1 MKLHLYDLGEIKDR
15 LKDQNLMQI
24 SRSTGISYPTIYAFA
39 RGVEKDFRMKT
50 MMQITEYLT
59 LEDNLQNMI
68 DKEMK

>member
-1 MKLHLYDLGEIKDR
+1 
-15 LKDQNLMQI
+15 
-24 SRSTGISYPTIYAFA
+24 
-39 RGVEKDFRMKT
+39 MKT